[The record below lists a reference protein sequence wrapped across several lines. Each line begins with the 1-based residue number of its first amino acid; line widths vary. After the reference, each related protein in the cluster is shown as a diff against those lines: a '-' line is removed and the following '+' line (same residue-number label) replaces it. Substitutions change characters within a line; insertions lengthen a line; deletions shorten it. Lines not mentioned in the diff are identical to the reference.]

1 MIDPTLTIALVF
13 AIGWALSY
21 RAKWK
26 RAERQLTSVEAVS
39 EFRAKLIA
47 NQDRQI
53 LELIEKLESTEAALT
68 KAVAAEWPRGAA

>member
-1 MIDPTLTIALVF
+1 MDPTLTIALVF

-26 RAERQLTSVEAVS
+26 RAERQMANAKEVS

-53 LELIEKLESTEAALT
+53 LELIEKLESTEAALH

>member
-1 MIDPTLTIALVF
+1 MMDPTLSIALVI